1 MLSLLINM
9 RFYVLYDETA
19 SKHTWAVACIFSD
32 SSWFKLEGKEKKEQ
46 KWILKVN
53 CLPVC
58 LQFIQGM
65 KRPTE
70 LRAVNKTVCMVVNCW
85 SVVQSALYS
94 SDHVPHMPYKSTG
107 IGESSTLTETSSSSS
122 SCKKISVCKGV
133 GGCDEN
139 WLQKH
144 MAQIE
149 WKPLYPEPQN
159 KHFVE
164 RWVHNSLSREIID
177 LLVWRPSKII

>member
-19 SKHTWAVACIFSD
+19 SKHTWAIDCIFSD

-94 SDHVPHMPYKSTG
+94 SDQVHPAMF
-107 IGESSTLTETSSSSS
+107 LTCHTSQQVLVSP
-122 SCKKISVCKGV
+122 VL
-133 GGCDEN
+133 
-139 WLQKH
+139 WQKH
-144 MAQIE
+144 LPPVLPVRKFLFAKVLEGVMKIG
-149 WKPLYPEPQN
+149 
-159 KHFVE
+159 
-164 RWVHNSLSREIID
+164 
-177 LLVWRPSKII
+177 SKNTWHK